1 MRGFLLSSIAGAS
14 LLVLS
19 LTATAQDRDSD
30 TFHHDREAY
39 FQGEHW
45 HGHLFERVKEDVEH
59 VRATAWPQGGDE
71 FRLDRTIHELDD
83 LQSKFAN
90 HVYDDSDLQRVIDTL
105 GRVAS
110 FNRMPPR
117 ERNIITDDVARLR
130 EYRDHHADWFNEHY
144 R

>member
-1 MRGFLLSSIAGAS
+1 MRGLFFSSIAGIS
-14 LLVLS
+14 LLAVS

-30 TFHHDREAY
+30 SFHHDREAY
-39 FQGEHW
+39 FQGEGW
-45 HGHLFERVKEDVEH
+45 HGRLFERVKEDVEH

-71 FRLDRTIHELDD
+71 FRLDRTIHELDQ
-83 LQSKFAN
+83 LQGKFAS

-110 FNRMPPR
+110 YNRMPPR
-117 ERNIITDDVARLR
+117 ERQMITDDVARLR
-130 EYRDHHADWFNEHY
+130 QYRDHHADWFNEHY